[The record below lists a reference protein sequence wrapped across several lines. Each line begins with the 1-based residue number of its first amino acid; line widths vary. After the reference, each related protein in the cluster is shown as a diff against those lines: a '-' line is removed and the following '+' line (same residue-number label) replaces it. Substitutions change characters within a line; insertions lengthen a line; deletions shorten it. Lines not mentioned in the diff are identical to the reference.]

1 MLKYYIYLD
10 GSIIF
15 FLLFIFIPGSFPSFS
30 FLAFMMTYPGEDY
43 KDTPLCI
50 PNSML
55 LFTFIRDSGFS
66 WFRVV
71 PENIICDY
79 TLESGD
85 LMSLAGSYPFYSA
98 PSSLLLEQK
107 SLGREFP
114 PFSFCQRS
122 ISSLKS

>member
-15 FLLFIFIPGSFPSFS
+15 SLLSLFIPGSSPSFS

-50 PNSML
+50 ANSML
-55 LFTFIRDSGFS
+55 LFTFIRDSGLS
-66 WFRVV
+66 WFYN

-85 LMSLAGSYPFYSA
+85 PMSLAEYVLPI
-98 PSSLLLEQK
+98 PSTQLHPLC
-107 SLGREFP
+107 F
-114 PFSFCQRS
+114 
-122 ISSLKS
+122 